1 MRTCLS
7 RRWVKVA
14 TTLCLALF
22 QVNLLWVVALHRH
35 ETLGTSAPH
44 SMAVRRA
51 SQAQQL
57 VVENGLLC
65 TACQIVRHSAARPA
79 QGAAAPEIRGAVS
92 VLAAFSFSIFHS
104 LRPTTL
110 YGRAPPFA

>member
-1 MRTCLS
+1 MRAYLS

-35 ETLGTSAPH
+35 ETLWTSAPH
-44 SMAVRRA
+44 PTAVRRA
-51 SQAQQL
+51 SQAQQR

-65 TACQIVRHSAARPA
+65 TTCQIVRHAAARPA
-79 QGAAAPEIRGAVS
+79 PSATAPEARGAVF
-92 VLAAFSFSIFHS
+92 VLAAFSFSVFHS

-110 YGRAPPFA
+110 YGRAPPLT

>member
-1 MRTCLS
+1 M
-7 RRWVKVA
+7 KVA

-22 QVNLLWVVALHRH
+22 QVNLLWVVALHHH

-44 SMAVRRA
+44 PAAVCGA
-51 SQAQQL
+51 SQAQQP

-65 TACQIVRHSAARPA
+65 TACQIVRHAAARPTQGATASEA
-79 QGAAAPEIRGAVS
+79 QGPVS
-92 VLAAFSFSIFHS
+92 VLAAFSFSVFHS

-110 YGRAPPFA
+110 YGRAPPLA

>member
-1 MRTCLS
+1 M
-7 RRWVKVA
+7 KVA

-35 ETLGTSAPH
+35 ETLGTSAPL
-44 SMAVRRA
+44 STAVRRA
-51 SQAQQL
+51 SRAQQP

-65 TACQIVRHSAARPA
+65 TACQIVRHAAARPTP
-79 QGAAAPEIRGAVS
+79 GAVAPEAQSAVS

-104 LRPTTL
+104 LRRTTL
-110 YGRAPPFA
+110 YGRAPPLD